1 MTASQI
7 RRMGTSVGMAGG
19 SLAEGLNTR
28 RGAPPRHLDP
38 DNPARAVGSLLD

>member
-28 RGAPPRHLDP
+28 QKGAAQTPR
-38 DNPARAVGSLLD
+38 S